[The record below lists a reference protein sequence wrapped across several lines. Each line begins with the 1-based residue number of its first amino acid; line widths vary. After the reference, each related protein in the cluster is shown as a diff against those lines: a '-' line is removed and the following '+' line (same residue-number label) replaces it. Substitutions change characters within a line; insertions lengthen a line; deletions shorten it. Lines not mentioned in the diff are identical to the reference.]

1 MSKGIFIFLV
11 LATTIF
17 PKNRLEFQIENVKKK
32 TIEILLKK
40 EEVATGEYKV
50 VKGDTLS
57 ELALKL
63 NNSMKT
69 LMELNSIED
78 KDLIIEGEVLK
89 YLILEEAKDES

>member
-1 MSKGIFIFLV
+1 MSKGIFVFLI
-11 LATTIF
+11 LGTTIF
-17 PKNRLEFQIENVKKK
+17 SKNRLEFQIENVKKK

-40 EEVATGEYKV
+40 EKTATGEYKV

-69 LMELNSIED
+69 LMELNSIEN